1 MIFPRLL
8 SAVVFLS
15 CGIIFFIPA
24 AVAADTDDFSPWDAW
39 RQGYTHFERGEQ
51 ARDRGDY
58 VQSLQSFRESLRHYR
73 EVKRARPDWNQT
85 VIDNR
90 IALCE
95 REIAAI
101 RRLLGRPTGTATT
114 AAGSTPATDSDTAG
128 VPPTAPA
135 PETNTRLQT
144 ELEQYKQKLFAALV
158 ELEDL
163 RKSAAQRSATATEL
177 ENLMRERRVLQEKY
191 QLLES
196 RYQDLEKKSSE
207 PDAAAEALRRQMIE
221 LRINLETT
229 ERKLKLATD
238 RNLALE
244 HDLAELQRSRLQLEK
259 ELKEAQ
265 LLASANRE
273 ELTSLRQVRD
283 SATGEKNLILARE
296 ETLKQSLE
304 RAEKQ
309 LEECRTELDV
319 LQKRLLAATRPDGA
333 AALNQEVAEENRK
346 LRDDAG
352 KIRTELEKTMRT
364 SSQLQNQLREHKLEL
379 EDVKGALQRV
389 DDRRKQAEDENKV
402 LRTQLEK
409 ELASREL
416 NSTELKKLRERNQQ
430 LEDDL
435 KLWTDKLEKAEQRL
449 NQRSQSDYA
458 TVSGLNAE
466 RRKMDEEISRLKLE
480 TTNLKLQLESS
491 SEKLQKAEAAA
502 AESRSEMLKQK
513 AAVLSAEQE
522 SAKAKA
528 VAAERDKAVAEL
540 AAAQRNLAAAQV
552 ELRDVRKLRKDVE
565 ELQKALTAARERAIA
580 GEAAEKRLAEQQ
592 KANQQL
598 LDENTRLK
606 KRPGTITAGGTT
618 PQLPAA
624 TVSPTQLDELLKNAR
639 KAEKENSR
647 EVALWNYRT
656 ILDSRPDHAEANLG
670 LGRILLQKEQFA
682 EAEVPLR
689 QAHLADPTALPARL
703 AYAQCLLGLKKYGNA
718 LALLEPA
725 AKDRKG
731 DGEFQLALG
740 RAYAGARQL
749 REAEQSFRAAMA
761 ALPKQFAPQLAMARL
776 LADLPDRQEEAAR
789 CYAQAKKL
797 GAAPDAA
804 LEKTLGK
811 LLNERGDL
819 IDFLAEAA
827 REAENHGDVDSALW
841 YYGQLRDMAPESG
854 LFAEKLAAYRLLR
867 GQNDEALAALKD
879 RPATAGSAIVRAFI
893 HLRNA
898 RYPETTAAAA
908 EALLLNQSEKWPLP
922 KTMKPLLSE
931 LDKAPAEAASAVA
944 SLRGAIA
951 E

>member
-1 MIFPRLL
+1 MMIFPRLIFAAAIL
-8 SAVVFLS
+8 SYGLFLFYPMAS
-15 CGIIFFIPA
+15 
-24 AVAADTDDFSPWDAW
+24 AADSDDFSPWDGW

-58 VQSLQSFRESLRHYR
+58 VQALQSFRESLRCYR

-85 VIDNR
+85 VIDTR
-90 IALCE
+90 ISLCE
-95 REIAAI
+95 QEIAAI
-101 RRLLGRPTGTATT
+101 RRLMGRPTGT
-114 AAGSTPATDSDTAG
+114 GSADSRDPALTSAPASGTPASVVPENTA
-128 VPPTAPA
+128 
-135 PETNTRLQT
+135 RLQA
-144 ELEQYKQKLFAALV
+144 ELEQYKQKLFSALV

-163 RKSAAQRSATATEL
+163 RKSAAQRSATTTEL
-177 ENLMRERRVLQEKY
+177 ENLMRERRIMQEKY

-196 RYQDLEKKSSE
+196 RYQELEKKSSE
-207 PDAAAEALRRQMIE
+207 PDAAAEAARRQMIE

-238 RNLALE
+238 RNLAME
-244 HDLAELQRSRLQLEK
+244 HDLAELQRTRLQLEK

-265 LLASANRE
+265 LLAAANRE
-273 ELTSLRQVRD
+273 ELASLRQIRD

-309 LEECRTELDV
+309 LAANRTELET
-319 LQKRLLAATRPDGA
+319 LQKRLLTAARPDGG
-333 AALNQEVAEENRK
+333 AALNQEIAEENRK

-352 KIRTELEKTMRT
+352 KIRTELEEAVRT
-364 SSQLQNQLREHKLEL
+364 RSQLQNQLRENKLEL
-379 EDVKGALQRV
+379 TDVRGALQRV
-389 DDRRKQAEDENKV
+389 DDRRKQAEDENSL

-416 NSTELKKLRERNQQ
+416 NSTELRKLRERNQQ

-435 KLWTDKLEKAEQRL
+435 KLWADKLEKAEQRL

-466 RRKMDEEISRLKLE
+466 RRKQDEAISKLKLE
-480 TTNLKLQLESS
+480 TTNLKLQLEST
-491 SEKLQKAEAAA
+491 SEKLRKAETAAT
-502 AESRSEMLKQK
+502 ESRTEMLKQK

-522 SAKAKA
+522 SAKAKT
-528 VAAERDKAVAEL
+528 VAAEL
-540 AAAQRNLAAAQV
+540 ATAQRNLAAAQL
-552 ELRDVRKLRKDVE
+552 ELRDARKLRKDVE
-565 ELQKALTAARERAIA
+565 ELQKALTAAREQAAA
-580 GEAAEKRLAEQQ
+580 GETAAKQLAEQQ
-592 KANQQL
+592 RINQQL

-606 KRPGTITAGGTT
+606 QRPGTVATGGVAS
-618 PQLPAA
+618 QLPAA
-624 TVSPTQLDELLKNAR
+624 AVSPTQLNELLQNAR
-639 KAEKENSR
+639 KAEKENAR

-656 ILDSRPDHAEANLG
+656 ILDSRPNHAEANLG
-670 LGRILLQKEQFA
+670 FGRILLQQEQYEDA
-682 EAEVPLR
+682 ENPLH
-689 QAHLADPTALPARL
+689 QAHLADPAALPARL

-718 LALLEPA
+718 LALLEPV
-725 AKDRKG
+725 AKDRKNDG
-731 DGEFQLALG
+731 DFQLTLG
-740 RAYAGARQL
+740 RAYAGARQFQK
-749 REAEQSFRAAMA
+749 AEQSFRAAMA
-761 ALPKQFAPQLAMARL
+761 VQPEKPAPQLALARL
-776 LADLPDRQEEAAR
+776 LADLPDRRDEAAR
-789 CYAQAKKL
+789 FYGQAKKL

-804 LEKTLGK
+804 LEKTLGQ
-811 LLNERGDL
+811 LLNERSDL

-827 REAENHGDVDSALW
+827 REAENHGDIHSALW

-898 RYPETTAAAA
+898 QYPETTAAAA